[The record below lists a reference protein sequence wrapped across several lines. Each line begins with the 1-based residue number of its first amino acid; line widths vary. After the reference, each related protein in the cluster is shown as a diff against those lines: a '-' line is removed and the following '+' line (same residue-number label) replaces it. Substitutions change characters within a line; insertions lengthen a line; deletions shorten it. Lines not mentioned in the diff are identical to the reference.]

1 MPGASSRYEF
11 AGFELDV
18 PERRLLR
25 GGTEVDLAPKVFE
38 TLCLL
43 VENAGHLMTKEELL
57 RRLWPDTAV
66 EENNLNKNISVL
78 RKVLGQ
84 SPSSGSYIETVPRA
98 GYRFVVKVKELN
110 AHPVAAARPGPHPA
124 TSPPRQEIRFCTTT
138 DAVRIA
144 FARVGSGY
152 PLVKAA
158 NWLNHLDYE
167 WESPLWQHWI
177 NELTQHHTF
186 IRHDERGNG
195 LSDWEVADISFEAW
209 VHDLEAVVEASG
221 AERFALFGLSQGGAV
236 AIAYAARHP
245 ERVSHLILCGAYSRG
260 FNHRGRPEVLAARH
274 ALETLVKLDWGKS
287 NPAFSAMFT
296 SLYISENASLEHQR
310 WLNDLQRVSTTPENA
325 ARIME
330 ACDAINVRHLLPTLT
345 VPTLVFHCDRDRAV
359 PPEEGRIMAAEIPNA
374 KFVPLSSPNHL
385 LLAEEPAWQVFLEEL
400 GRFLGWRT
408 AGASVKISDRSLA
421 G

>member
-1 MPGASSRYEF
+1 MPGGTSRYEF

-25 GGTEVDLAPKVFE
+25 DGVEVELAPKAFD
-38 TLCLL
+38 TLRLL
-43 VENAGHLMTKEELL
+43 VENAGHLMTKEELQ
-57 RRLWPDTAV
+57 RRLWPDSVV
-66 EENNLNKNISVL
+66 EENNLNKNISVI

-84 SPSSGSYIETVPRA
+84 SPSSESYIETVPRA

-110 AHPVAAARPGPHPA
+110 ASPVFTARPAAHPA
-124 TSPPRQEIRFCTTT
+124 ASPPRQEIRFCTTQ

-144 FARVGSGY
+144 YARIGSGT

-158 NWLNHLDYE
+158 NWLNHLDFE

-186 IRHDERGNG
+186 IRYDERGNG

-209 VHDLEAVVEASG
+209 VHDLEALVEAS
-221 AERFALFGLSQGGAV
+221 AVERFALFGLSQGGAV

-260 FNHRGRPEVLAARH
+260 YYHRQRPEALAARH
-274 ALETLVKLDWGKS
+274 ALETLVRLDWGKN

-296 SLYISENASLEHQR
+296 SLYISENASPEQQR
-310 WLNDLQRVSTTPENA
+310 WLNDLQRVSATPENA

-330 ACDAINVRHLLPTLT
+330 ACDGINVRDLLPTVS
-345 VPTLVFHCDRDRAV
+345 VPTIVFHCDRDRVV
-359 PPEEGRIMAAEIPNA
+359 PPEEGRIIAAEIPNA

-385 LLAEEPAWQVFLEEL
+385 LLAEEPAWRVFREEL
-400 GRFLGWRT
+400 GRFVGWKTSRAT
-408 AGASVKISDRSLA
+408 AEISGRSLA